1 MIPAIVF
8 EAKDKEKR
16 FLCDGPD
23 CGDWSDERLDVS
35 IEDITD
41 ALVIVRKDK
50 SIPDDSDV
58 EDFYRFL
65 GKLKFGPDASDI
77 KKYYTPVHIALTEEQ
92 YKVIE
97 DRRNDW

>member
-58 EDFYRFL
+58 EDFYSFL
-65 GKLKFGPDASDI
+65 GKLKLDQVLRTLKSI
-77 KKYYTPVHIALTEEQ
+77 ISQYTSH
-92 YKVIE
+92 
-97 DRRNDW
+97 